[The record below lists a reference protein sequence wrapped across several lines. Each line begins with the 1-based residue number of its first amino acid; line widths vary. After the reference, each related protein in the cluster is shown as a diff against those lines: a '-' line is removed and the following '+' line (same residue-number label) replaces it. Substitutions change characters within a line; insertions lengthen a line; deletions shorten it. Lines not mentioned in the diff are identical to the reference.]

1 MWRQIWFY
9 LTLPTWVKV
18 GIDVVSSLMVER
30 MVVAHEGV
38 SSNLIFPPKSGRDGT
53 GIRA

>member
-1 MWRQIWFY
+1 MHAYKAGNNVRKG
-9 LTLPTWVKV
+9 LLN
-18 GIDVVSSLMVER
+18 IDVVSSLMVER